1 MGPVL
6 KIKDAFFFL
15 MFYPYLGKE
24 ELLNELIFKS
34 FSKLKATLK
43 QRYYSLPKL
52 SS

>member
-6 KIKDAFFFL
+6 NIKDAFFFL

-43 QRYYSLPKL
+43 PKL